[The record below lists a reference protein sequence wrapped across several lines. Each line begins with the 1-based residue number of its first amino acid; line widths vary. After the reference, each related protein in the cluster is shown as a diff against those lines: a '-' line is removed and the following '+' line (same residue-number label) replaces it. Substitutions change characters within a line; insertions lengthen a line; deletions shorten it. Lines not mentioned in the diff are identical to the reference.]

1 MIYHSIGILDDS
13 KIVTIERKLFREIV
27 DLSAARGF
35 FGRLGD
41 AKPRTL
47 RLLKGIKF

>member
-27 DLSAARGF
+27 DLGAARGF
-35 FGRLGD
+35 FLVGLGTQNLGH
-41 AKPRTL
+41 P
-47 RLLKGIKF
+47 FY